1 MRLIW
6 IQLALGL
13 FQTDLAVKHEID
25 KEPAPEYA
33 RELYGGAVRIKRLR
47 NYGMAGGRFAGH
59 MPAIIRVSGL
69 LTLGCGAGFIY
80 QLFQKGQEIRKAGY
94 AFLTGG
100 ALSNLYDRCK
110 KGYVV
115 DYVSFRTPFQRLNR
129 LVFNLSDFFIMTG
142 ALLICIGQ
150 MKKTRE

>member
-1 MRLIW
+1 MKLIW
-6 IQLALGL
+6 LQLALGL
-13 FQTDLAVKHEID
+13 FQTDLAIKHEMD
-25 KEPAPEYA
+25 KDPAPDEA
-33 RELYGGAVRIKRLR
+33 RELCGGAVRIRRLR
-47 NYGMAGGRFAGH
+47 NYGMAGGRFSGH

-69 LTLGCGAGFIY
+69 LTLGCGAGFLFR
-80 QLFQKGQEIRKAGY
+80 LFQARQELQKAGY
-94 AFLTGG
+94 AFLMGG
-100 ALSNLYDRCK
+100 ALSNLYDRCR

-150 MKKTRE
+150 MKKPRR